1 MIYVAHQYV
10 LLKRKLSPEGT
21 IRKENNE
28 DYGEEHLV
36 PPETQGI
43 RFDVAGEA
51 ARSCFA
57 RRQRGSSQR
66 HSSRVDTRNGS
77 TGRQE
82 RPGSS
87 QEAERTAEVI
97 PFRQALG
104 VRSARTARTSQRRSL
119 PPSG

>member
-36 PPETQGI
+36 PPEAQGI

-51 ARSCFA
+51 ARSCLA
-57 RRQRGSSQR
+57 RRQRGPSQR
-66 HSSRVDTRNGS
+66 HRTRVDTRNGS

-97 PFRQALG
+97 AISPGVGGSFR
-104 VRSARTARTSQRRSL
+104 
-119 PPSG
+119 